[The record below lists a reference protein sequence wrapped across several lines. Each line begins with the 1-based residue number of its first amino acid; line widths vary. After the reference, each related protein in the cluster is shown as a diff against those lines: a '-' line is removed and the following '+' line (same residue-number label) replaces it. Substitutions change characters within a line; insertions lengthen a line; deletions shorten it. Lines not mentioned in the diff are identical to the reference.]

1 MEKIK
6 SFIKYLTEEKDA
18 IKAVDVIKEKLDELA
33 QEQKELIESEVH
45 KELGFK
51 SIHEEKKDEEE
62 EEEDDKESD
71 DEEESEDEEDEDDA
85 DEKDDD

>member
-33 QEQKELIESEVH
+33 KEQVEVIESEVYT
-45 KELGFK
+45 ELGFK
-51 SIHEEKKDEEE
+51 SIHEEKKDE
-62 EEEDDKESD
+62 DESD
-71 DEEESEDEEDEDDA
+71 DEKDESEDDDEDDDNEDDA

>member
-33 QEQKELIESEVH
+33 KEQVEVIESEVYT
-45 KELGFK
+45 ELGFK

-62 EEEDDKESD
+62 SD
-71 DEEESEDEEDEDDA
+71 DVEDESEDEEEEDDA

>member
-33 QEQKELIESEVH
+33 KEQVEVIESEVYA
-45 KELGFK
+45 ELGFK
-51 SIHEEKKDEEE
+51 SIQEEKKDEDE
-62 EEEDDKESD
+62 ESD
-71 DEEESEDEEDEDDA
+71 DEDED

>member
-33 QEQKELIESEVH
+33 KEQVEVIESEVYT
-45 KELGFK
+45 ELGFK

-62 EEEDDKESD
+62 SD
-71 DEEESEDEEDEDDA
+71 DDNDESEDEEDEEEGDDA